1 MGCFS
6 FLSLKRG
13 QDTAILCGCWTG
25 GAIVATTVLFILNPK
40 KQPFNQQP
48 SLLPF
53 HWKFSTILCSI
64 PKMVFN
70 GCFVLQRKSFF
81 WVGHVSNATSNS
93 TYQELILQSFDSQRR
108 FTSTSKS
115 LWQLAG
121 VAYMNDS
128 FLKEPNTKNKKN
140 ASTHWEKKELL
151 PLDIAI

>member
-1 MGCFS
+1 M
-6 FLSLKRG
+6 
-13 QDTAILCGCWTG
+13 
-25 GAIVATTVLFILNPK
+25 ATRVLFILNPK

-81 WVGHVSNATSNS
+81 RVGHVSSATSNS
-93 TYQELILQSFDSQRR
+93 TYQELILQYFASQRR
-108 FTSTSKS
+108 FTSTDKS

-128 FLKEPNTKNKKN
+128 FLKEPNGKRKKKIQ
-140 ASTHWEKKELL
+140 AHIGKEKSFCH
-151 PLDIAI
+151 